1 MRGENGVGNVGVEG
15 VPASKEAQ
23 IFVRPPSNFQ
33 SFALTSAKWK
43 KILQHNH
50 QHLTPKFMHSPWK
63 SGLRTY
69 VGHNYRLCF
78 LQYDQRLENSPQKTI
93 KANEV
98 RGISQ
103 TSLDPLLSSGVWA
116 RD

>member
-50 QHLTPKFMHSPWK
+50 LTPKFMQSMEIWLTY
-63 SGLRTY
+63 LR
-69 VGHNYRLCF
+69 R
-78 LQYDQRLENSPQKTI
+78 S
-93 KANEV
+93 
-98 RGISQ
+98 
-103 TSLDPLLSSGVWA
+103 
-116 RD
+116 